1 MLYPW
6 LAANGAR
13 RAAGKTR
20 EVDIMKKTLLAIV
33 AAVAVSA
40 VGIAPALAAD
50 QEVPEYGTWQYF
62 EAVETGSL
70 PADYFDRDA
79 RIGLPGDKAPVIEV
93 GGMTYRVGID
103 TQ

>member
-1 MLYPW
+1 M
-6 LAANGAR
+6 
-13 RAAGKTR
+13 KTLL
-20 EVDIMKKTLLAIV
+20 KTLLAVV
-33 AAVAVSA
+33 AAVAMSA
-40 VGIAPALAAD
+40 GIAPALAAEK
-50 QEVPEYGTWQYF
+50 EVPEYGTWQYL

-70 PADYFDRDA
+70 PEDYFGRDA